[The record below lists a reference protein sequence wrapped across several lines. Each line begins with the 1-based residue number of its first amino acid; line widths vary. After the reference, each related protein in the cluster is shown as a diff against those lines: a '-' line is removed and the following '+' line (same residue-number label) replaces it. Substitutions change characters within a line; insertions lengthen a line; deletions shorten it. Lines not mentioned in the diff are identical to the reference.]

1 MMAVKTVE
9 ILAGL
14 NYYYEFITGEVNN
27 SRTGERVT
35 LKSVFFICILSRQYK
50 IYSAFNLDEM
60 HLLKVHTETD
70 VNVSQKSFKHL
81 LKHLLDVR

>member
-27 SRTGERVT
+27 SRPGERVT
-35 LKSVFFICILSRQYK
+35 LKSVFLFVYWVGSTKVTPPLISMRCIFWRFI
-50 IYSAFNLDEM
+50 
-60 HLLKVHTETD
+60 
-70 VNVSQKSFKHL
+70 QKQM
-81 LKHLLDVR
+81 

>member
-27 SRTGERVT
+27 SRPGERVT
-35 LKSVFFICILSRQYK
+35 LKSVFFYLYI
-50 IYSAFNLDEM
+50 E
-60 HLLKVHTETD
+60 
-70 VNVSQKSFKHL
+70 
-81 LKHLLDVR
+81 